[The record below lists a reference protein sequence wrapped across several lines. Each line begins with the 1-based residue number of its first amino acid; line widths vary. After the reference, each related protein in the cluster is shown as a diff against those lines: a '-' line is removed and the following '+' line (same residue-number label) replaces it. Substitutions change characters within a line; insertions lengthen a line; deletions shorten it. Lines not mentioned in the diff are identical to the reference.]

1 MSKAKDK
8 PEWDGVD
15 RRQGGAAPAKV
26 GGKGGMLKLAL
37 AGVLLLGV
45 GAGGAYGAYA
55 MGYLGGD
62 AGKDEPDKPELV
74 LKGEEDPY
82 AIADAK
88 AAKDA
93 AKPVYGEGGS
103 KYRTVYYSFEE
114 SFTSN
119 LADSPGLVQ
128 VELAVSTRR
137 DGRVLQWVKNHELAI
152 RSAILAQLA
161 ATPEAEVYDVAGKA
175 RLAQR
180 LTNAINQVL
189 EENEGFGGI
198 DAVHFRGFLV
208 Q

>member
-1 MSKAKDK
+1 MSKGKDK
-8 PEWDGVD
+8 SDKDSEG
-15 RRQGGAAPAKV
+15 
-26 GGKGGMLKLAL
+26 GGKSGAGARGGMMKIVLGA
-37 AGVLLLGV
+37 VLLLGV
-45 GAGGAYGAYA
+45 GAGGAYGAFA
-55 MGYLGGD
+55 AGLFGETG
-62 AGKDEPDKPELV
+62 GKDEPDEPELV

-82 AIADAK
+82 AVPGAEK
-88 AAKDA
+88 EKDA
-93 AKPVYGEGGS
+93 AAPVYGEGGS
-103 KYRTVYYSFEE
+103 KYRTAYYSFEE

-119 LADSPGLVQ
+119 LADSPGLIQ

-161 ATPEAEVYDVAGKA
+161 ATTEAEVYDVEGKK
-175 RLAQR
+175 RLGER
-180 LTNAINQVL
+180 LTKAVNGVL

>member
-1 MSKAKDK
+1 MAKGKDK
-8 PEWDGVD
+8 AESAGE
-15 RRQGGAAPAKV
+15 GGGKS
-26 GGKGGMLKLAL
+26 GKGGVIKLVLGA
-37 AGVLLLGV
+37 VLLLGV
-45 GAGGAYGAYA
+45 GAGGAYGAFA
-55 MGYLGGD
+55 MGLLGE
-62 AGKDEPDKPELV
+62 AAEHKPDEPKLV

-82 AIADAK
+82 TLPGAEK
-88 AAKDA
+88 EKDA
-93 AKPVYGEGGS
+93 AAPVYGEGGS
-103 KYRTVYYSFEE
+103 KYRTVYYSFTD

-119 LADSPGLVQ
+119 LADSPGLIQ

-161 ATPEAEVYDVAGKA
+161 ATTEAEVYDVEGKK
-175 RLAQR
+175 RLGQR
-180 LTNAINQVL
+180 LTKAVNAVL

>member
-1 MSKAKDK
+1 MSKGKDK
-8 PEWDGVD
+8 SDKDSE
-15 RRQGGAAPAKV
+15 GGGKSA
-26 GGKGGMLKLAL
+26 KGGMIKIVLGA
-37 AGVLLLGV
+37 VLLLGL
-45 GAGGAYGAYA
+45 GAGGAYGAFA
-55 MGYLGGD
+55 LGLFGN
-62 AGKDEPDKPELV
+62 AAAHEEPDEPKFV

-82 AIADAK
+82 PLPGAEK
-88 AAKDA
+88 EKDA
-93 AKPVYGEGGS
+93 AAPVYGEGGS

-119 LADSPGLVQ
+119 LADSAGMIQ

-161 ATPEAEVYDVAGKA
+161 ATTEAEVYDVEGKK
-175 RLAQR
+175 RLGER
-180 LTNAINQVL
+180 LTNAVNAVL
-189 EENEGFGGI
+189 EDNEGFGGI